1 MNLLIKKDKVKKSMK
16 ADKIVS
22 DNQNKIN
29 EKKSNKDI
37 ENKNLAMKVSFYSI
51 LGNVF
56 LSIFKLLAGIIGKS
70 GAMLSDAIHSLSD
83 VFSTIVVIIGIKLAS
98 KAEDEKHQYGH
109 ERLECV
115 AAIIL
120 AMSLIAVGIGIGI
133 SGIKNIVSGDY
144 SSIAVPGV
152 IALVAA
158 VVSILT
164 KEIMFWYTKIAAKK
178 INSSALMA
186 DAWHHRSD
194 SLSSIGSFIGILGAR
209 LGFLPAD
216 SIASVI
222 ICIFILKAGYD
233 VFKDAVK
240 KTIDEACDAETI
252 EKITEIAVAQDG
264 VVKVDMIKTRLFASK
279 AYIDLEIS
287 VDGDKS
293 LREAHAVAEHVH
305 DAIEK
310 NIEIVK
316 HCMVHVNP
324 A

>member
-16 ADKIVS
+16 ADKNVR

-240 KTIDEACDAETI
+240 KTIDEA
-252 EKITEIAVAQDG
+252 
-264 VVKVDMIKTRLFASK
+264 
-279 AYIDLEIS
+279 
-287 VDGDKS
+287 
-293 LREAHAVAEHVH
+293 
-305 DAIEK
+305 
-310 NIEIVK
+310 
-316 HCMVHVNP
+316 
-324 A
+324 